1 MKISKLEIPEVLL
14 IEPNKYIDDRGFFSE
29 TFRLD
34 IFRTFYADAKFVQDN
49 LVESKKNVLRGLH
62 YQKLN
67 PQGKLV
73 SVIEGKIFDVAVDI
87 RKQSKF
93 YGKWVGLEL
102 SSDNHKQL
110 YIPPGFAHGY
120 CVLSPYSKVMYK
132 CTDYYKKDDQY
143 GIIWNDDKININWPL
158 EKPILSDKDS
168 KLPFFDKV

>member
-14 IEPNKYIDDRGFFSE
+14 IEPNKYIDERGFFSE
-29 TFRLD
+29 TFRSD
-34 IFRTFYADAKFVQDN
+34 IFRKFYDGITFVQDN

-120 CVLSPYSKVMYK
+120 CVLSAYSKVMYK
-132 CTDYYKKDDQY
+132 CTDYYNKDDQY